1 MSFLFFLLLLDN
13 LIPHFCSLYFASSN
27 SLNTHS
33 LGVNSHYGL
42 GAYGHANSYGGGYG
56 RYPHDPIGADVRA
69 TDFYPRPAASDP
81 LGVNMGLL
89 NIA

>member
-1 MSFLFFLLLLDN
+1 MILT
-13 LIPHFCSLYFASSN
+13 FCSPLFLDSHFYLQTIHPSIYS
-27 SLNTHS
+27 
-33 LGVNSHYGL
+33 GVNSHYGL
-42 GAYGHANSYGGGYG
+42 GAYGHSNSYGGGHG

-69 TDFYPRPAASDP
+69 TDFYPRPAVSDP